1 MMPLGADKIIT
12 NKHKRVFRQAGGA
25 RPNNEIQYSGV
36 EGQYFSITGVSSPV
50 TGGISPI
57 NVPHP
62 TRIGQYERVGRSV
75 EPADFPTATIE
86 VMERHG
92 HIPFPLADMSCPQN
106 YYIPTGKCKSLDD
119 FLAGWND
126 YVEIYSY
133 AEVTDAD
140 LGDRTQWDGD
150 EGVMDSLSVTLEAVY
165 AIGKLGFG
173 DNATEQ
179 VDREVVAVVYGNN
192 VQCGDCGPADD
203 GTNRLYAVTRP
214 SGAGSPGL
222 PAEVVYTLDGGAN
235 WVNINI
241 DGFGANEEPLDID
254 VVGQKLVVLG
264 ADAIFYAELNEG
276 TGAPGAFTK
285 VTTGFV
291 AAGSPTDM
299 FVFSA
304 REVYFSGDGGYI
316 YKATDITSGVSVI
329 SAAAATSVNLLR
341 IHGAADGTL
350 VAVGADSV
358 VVKSINR
365 GATWATTTA
374 EPYGIALDVSA
385 VLVLDE
391 RRYWVG
397 SASSG
402 RLAYTLNGGETWVE
416 KGFSGS
422 GAGTIRDIVA
432 ATDEVIY
439 FSHDTNTPT
448 ARIFSSWNGGAD
460 FTNASPRIQ
469 NLPTFDRG
477 TRLALPYGSHPTIA
491 SNNLAVAGLAG
502 NGSDGILLLGVG
514 AIL

>member
-1 MMPLGADKIIT
+1 MPLGADKIIT
-12 NKHKRVFRQAGGA
+12 NKHKRIYRQAGGA
-25 RPNNEIQYSGV
+25 RPNNSVQYSGT
-36 EGQYFSITGVSSPV
+36 EGQHFSITGVSNPI

-75 EPADFPTATIE
+75 EPADFPTATVE

-92 HIPFPLADMSCPQN
+92 YMPFTMADLSCPQN
-106 YYIPTGKCKSLDD
+106 FYISTGKCKDLSD
-119 FLAGWND
+119 FLAGWTD

-133 AEVTDAD
+133 AEVTDVD

-150 EGVMDSLSVTLEAVY
+150 EGVLDSLSVTLESIY
-165 AIGKLGFG
+165 TIGRMSFG
-173 DNATEQ
+173 DNATALI
-179 VDREVVAVVYGNN
+179 DREVVAVVYGNN

-203 GTNRLYAVTRP
+203 GTERLYAVTKP

-222 PAEVVYTLDGGAN
+222 PAEVHYTLDGGGT
-235 WVNINI
+235 WTSVNI
-241 DGFGANEEPLDID
+241 DSFGANEEPLDID
-254 VVGQKLVVLG
+254 VVGQYLVVLG
-264 ADAIFYAELNEG
+264 ADAIFYATLNEG
-276 TGAPGAFTK
+276 TGAPGSFTK

-291 AAGSPTDM
+291 AANSPTDM
-299 FVFSA
+299 YVASP
-304 REVYFSGDGGYI
+304 REIYFSGDGGYI

-329 SAAAATSVNLLR
+329 SAAAATSNNLLR
-341 IHGAADGTL
+341 IHGANDGTL

-365 GATWATTTA
+365 GATWAATTA

-385 VLVLDE
+385 ILVLSE
-391 RRYWVG
+391 QRYWVG

-402 RLAYTLNGGETWVE
+402 RLAYTLNGGESWVE
-416 KGFSGS
+416 KSFDGSGS
-422 GAGTIRDIVA
+422 GTIRDIVA
-432 ATDEVIY
+432 ATDEAIF

-448 ARIFSSWNGGAD
+448 GRIFSSWNGGAD
-460 FTNASPRIQ
+460 FTNAAPRIQ
-469 NLPTFDRG
+469 NLPVYDRG
-477 TRLALPYGSHPTIA
+477 TRLALPYGSHPTVA

-502 NGSDGILLLGVG
+502 NGTDGILLLGIA